1 MAGRVIRTAE
11 PYYIVAIAPLLLFP
25 AFRPSWTAAALS
37 GLALLWLARAV
48 AAREP
53 WPVTPFNSALLLLC
67 LAMPLAVWASAV
79 PELTLP
85 KLTGLILGLAAFRV
99 LALGIRDRR
108 SFGVGLAAFVLVGA
122 GIWMV
127 GLLGVRLA
135 FLQPIVQRLPAA
147 LVSLPGAPDQGI
159 NPNQL
164 AGALVL
170 YLPVVLALALNYAR
184 ERRPVPAAILI
195 VAVLAGTATLII
207 THSRAGWVGF
217 GASLTALAVLW
228 ALVGS
233 GKRVRVIVL
242 GLACAALVG
251 GLVAGI
257 LLLPPIPA
265 GGASDA
271 VAGSQ
276 MGEVVQQLS
285 LESRVEI
292 WSRALYAL
300 QDFPFTGVGL
310 GTFRRV
316 VNLLYPLFLTPPD
329 TDIGHAHNVFLQAGV
344 DLGLGGLVAYLALV
358 IIAGAISWQVAR
370 ETGGFL
376 RLVAL
381 GLVAALIGY
390 HVYGMADALALGS
403 KPSVTLW
410 MILGLIAALANR
422 HGDRAWAA

>member
-1 MAGRVIRTAE
+1 MAGRVIRAAE

-25 AFRPSWTAAALS
+25 AFRPSWTVAALS

-48 AAREP
+48 AVREP
-53 WPVTPFNSALLLLC
+53 WPVTPFGGALLLLC
-67 LAMPLAVWASAV
+67 LSIPLAVWASAV

-85 KLTGLILGLAAFRV
+85 KLTGLILGLAVFRV
-99 LALGIRDRR
+99 LALGIHDRR
-108 SFGVGLAAFVLVGA
+108 SFGLGLAAFVLVGA
-122 GIWMV
+122 VVWMV
-127 GLLGVRLA
+127 GLLGARLP
-135 FLQPIVQRLPAA
+135 FLQPVVQRLPAA

-170 YLPVVLALALNYAR
+170 YLPVVLALACSGAR
-184 ERRPVPAAILI
+184 ERRPVRA
-195 VAVLAGTATLII
+195 AVLTVAWLAGAATLII
-207 THSRAGWVGF
+207 THSRAGWIGF
-217 GASLTALAVLW
+217 GASLIALAVLW

-242 GLACAALVG
+242 GLAAAALVG
-251 GLVAGI
+251 GLLAGI
-257 LLLPPIPA
+257 LLLPPGLA
-265 GGASDA
+265 GSASNA

-276 MGEVVQQLS
+276 MGEVVEQLS

-358 IIAGAISWQVAR
+358 IIAGVTGWQVAH

-376 RLVAL
+376 QPVAV

-403 KPSVTLW
+403 KPSVLLW

-422 HGDRAWAA
+422 HGDRAWAS